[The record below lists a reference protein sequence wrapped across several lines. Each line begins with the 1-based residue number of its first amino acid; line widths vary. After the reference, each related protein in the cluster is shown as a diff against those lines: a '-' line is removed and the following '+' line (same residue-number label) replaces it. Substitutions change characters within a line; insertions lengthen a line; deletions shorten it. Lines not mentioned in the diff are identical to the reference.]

1 MSYAVYYI
9 RYNITSDVSG
19 RKDAVTAN
27 ETSLRARK
35 RQQTRQELITAAMRL
50 FGESG
55 YEQTTVA
62 EIASAAG
69 VSTKTFFNYF
79 ASKDEVLFPHLSRRI
94 NAAVALIDQR
104 GPDDRMADILAAAMQ
119 HMLADALTE
128 EVDGGLVAVRL
139 PMIMSVPAV
148 QAATLHRYF
157 LAETQLARA
166 LHSAYPDALDPA
178 AAGAVIGSVMG
189 GAIAAALVCLQDG
202 GTAQQLRAA
211 VERAIDIAIHGVH
224 NLPTSAQPVDPK

>member
-1 MSYAVYYI
+1 M
-9 RYNITSDVSG
+9 G
-19 RKDAVTAN
+19 
-27 ETSLRARK
+27 LRERK
-35 RQQTRQELITAAMRL
+35 RQQTRRELIGAAMRL
-50 FGESG
+50 FEEKG

-62 EIASAAG
+62 QIASAAG

-94 NAAVALIDQR
+94 DAAQALIEHR
-104 GPDDRMADILAAAMQ
+104 GPDDQMADILVAAMQ

-128 EVDGGLVAVRL
+128 EVDGGLAAVRL

-166 LHSAYPDALDPA
+166 LQRAYSDALDLA
-178 AAGAVIGSVMG
+178 AAAAVIGSVMG
-189 GAIAAALVCLQDG
+189 AAIAAALVCLQEGD
-202 GTAQQLRAA
+202 TTEQLRVA
-211 VERAIDIAIHGVH
+211 VERAVGIAIHGVR
-224 NLPTSAQPVDPK
+224 NVPASADR

>member
-1 MSYAVYYI
+1 M
-9 RYNITSDVSG
+9 G
-19 RKDAVTAN
+19 
-27 ETSLRARK
+27 LRERK
-35 RQQTRQELITAAMRL
+35 RQQTRQELIGAAMRL
-50 FGESG
+50 FEERG

-94 NAAVALIDQR
+94 DAAVALIERR
-104 GPDDRMADILAAAMQ
+104 GPDDQMADVLVAAMQ
-119 HMLADALTE
+119 HMLADALAE
-128 EVDGGLVAVRL
+128 EVDGGLAAVRL

-166 LHSAYPDALDPA
+166 LHRAYSDAVDSA
-178 AAGAVIGSVMG
+178 AAAAVIGSVMG
-189 GAIAAALVCLQDG
+189 AAIAAALVCLQDG
-202 GTAQQLRAA
+202 DTAEQLRDA
-211 VERAIDIAIHGVH
+211 VERAIGIAIQGVR
-224 NLPTSAQPVDPK
+224 NVPTSADHVDRTRP

>member
-1 MSYAVYYI
+1 
-9 RYNITSDVSG
+9 
-19 RKDAVTAN
+19 
-27 ETSLRARK
+27 
-35 RQQTRQELITAAMRL
+35 MRL
-50 FGESG
+50 FEEKG
-55 YEQTTVA
+55 YDRTTVA

-94 NAAVALIDQR
+94 DAAVALIEQR
-104 GPDDRMADILAAAMQ
+104 GSHDQMADVLVAAMQ

-128 EVDGGLVAVRL
+128 EVDRGLATVRL

-166 LHSAYPDALDPA
+166 LHQAYREALDLA
-178 AAGAVIGSVMG
+178 AAAAVIGSVMG
-189 GAIAAALVCLQDG
+189 AAIAAALVCLQEGDA
-202 GTAQQLRAA
+202 TEQLRAA
-211 VERAIDIAIHGVH
+211 VERAVGIAIDGVR
-224 NLPTSAQPVDPK
+224 NVPASAHHAGRGRP

>member
-1 MSYAVYYI
+1 
-9 RYNITSDVSG
+9 
-19 RKDAVTAN
+19 
-27 ETSLRARK
+27 
-35 RQQTRQELITAAMRL
+35 MRL
-50 FGESG
+50 FEESG

-128 EVDGGLVAVRL
+128 EVDGGLAAVRL

-166 LHSAYPDALDPA
+166 LHSAYPDALDPV